1 MDIDCKEVKKKKTKL
16 LYVCMYVCIYVFVC
30 VQFRMQYLEI
40 LHIIQL
46 KSAHLQRLS
55 PTPYA
60 IQKVMKGPQSF
71 RRAWII

>member
-1 MDIDCKEVKKKKTKL
+1 MDIDCKEVKKTIL
-16 LYVCMYVCIYVFVC
+16 LYVCVCVC

-46 KSAHLQRLS
+46 KSAHLQRGSL
-55 PTPYA
+55 TPYA

-71 RRAWII
+71 